1 MHALRTA
8 TPQKSTAPVAAPNT
22 NLNQPAARITPP
34 AATAHATPVCGGPD
48 PTCFVHHLEEALL
61 LVESMK
67 LTDDQQTKISQLA
80 TAQKA
85 RCAEAKKQHTTTHE
99 QILALLTPDQHQKLQ
114 AAADHSSHC
123 HEGVHAVPAELPGTS
138 EQLDL

>member
-1 MHALRTA
+1 MA
-8 TPQKSTAPVAAPNT
+8 TSQKSTAPVASPNAKLT
-22 NLNQPAARITPP
+22 QPAAHTTPT
-34 AATAHATPVCGGPD
+34 AAAAQPTPVCGGPD

-67 LTDDQQTKISQLA
+67 LTDDQKTKISQLA

-114 AAADHSSHC
+114 TAADHSSHC
-123 HEGVHAVPAELPGTS
+123 HDGVHAAPAELPVHV
-138 EQLDL
+138 

>member
-1 MHALRTA
+1 MA
-8 TPQKSTAPVAAPNT
+8 TSQKSTAPAAALNT
-22 NLNQPAARITPP
+22 KLNQPAARITPP
-34 AATAHATPVCGGPD
+34 TATAHPTPVCSGPD
-48 PTCFVHHLEEALL
+48 PTCFVHHLEEAVL

-67 LTDDQQTKISQLA
+67 LTDDQKTKISQLA

-85 RCAEAKKQHTTTHE
+85 RCAEAMKQHTATHE

-123 HEGVHAVPAELPGTS
+123 HEGVHAVPAELPGHV
-138 EQLDL
+138 